1 MASFVIFAISLWR
14 EVVPPLLK
22 LFINLHRTNKKLPRK
37 VEQYRFSAVVS
48 EILRYRQT
56 DTMLLYHKDFPF
68 VIFICIS
75 Y

>member
-14 EVVPPLLK
+14 EVVPLLK

-37 VEQYRFSAVVS
+37 GEPYMSRAAVS
-48 EILRYRQT
+48 EILHYRQT

-68 VIFICIS
+68 MIFICIS